1 MVPEA
6 GKGCGQVRWEGR
18 NTAEWGT
25 TSERNKK
32 GQMMCGR
39 DEGELSFGRE
49 ENIFKICY
57 STHSGGLGDNCGLAG
72 PREGISGGAAG
83 GYLCKLGIETMSD
96 Y

>member
-6 GKGCGQVRWEGR
+6 GKRSEQVRWEGR

-49 ENIFKICY
+49 DNIYKICN
-57 STHSGGLGDNCGLAG
+57 STPPEDWGITAVWQGLG
-72 PREGISGGAAG
+72 REFQVGQQGGI
-83 GYLCKLGIETMSD
+83 
-96 Y
+96 